1 VLLLYDLPLLVLE
14 SKNAFLYSYRST
26 MSTPVV
32 VQGTPVAAPA
42 QQQHQYNGAATGTE
56 HQPAKTGCN
65 DPVFALLFYVNLA
78 AIFAVAAIYGP
89 GSFDSSTS
97 NSGFDYSG

>member
-1 VLLLYDLPLLVLE
+1 
-14 SKNAFLYSYRST
+14 

-32 VQGTPVAAPA
+32 VQGTPVAAPVQH
-42 QQQHQYNGAATGTE
+42 QQQQQQYGGATQTE

-65 DPVFALLFYVNLA
+65 DPIFALLFYANLG
-78 AIFAVAAIYGP
+78 AIFAVAALYGP
-89 GSFDSSTS
+89 GSLNSSTS